1 VNSATGS
8 NKLHSQC
15 LNYPCL
21 VHEIDA
27 DEEIKVAELK
37 NKIEVNQTA

>member
-1 VNSATGS
+1 VSTTTGS

-15 LNYPCL
+15 LNCPCL

-27 DEEIKVAELK
+27 DEEIEVAELK
-37 NKIEVNQTA
+37 NKIEVNQMA